1 MAAQTLSAVGSRTPS
16 AGDDTT
22 PRRNS
27 SPNTSTPCGRR
38 AALGALE
45 PAEAEA
51 EAEAVPRGPGVGL
64 TSGAGP
70 CGSGSSP

>member
-51 EAEAVPRGPGVGL
+51 EAVPRGPGVGL